1 MSKIISIAM
10 LLAAALGLYVIKVQM
25 SKLDEDV
32 VYAYYQ
38 KSIDA
43 TRMFDARALC
53 DMMDRDYRSID
64 VVKTPQGEQ
73 RMDLNRKQACTAT
86 RESMAMM
93 KNIVAA
99 TRVEPDFKYVIESVT
114 LSPDRKQAVVR
125 VRASM
130 RIGKR
135 ISISSA
141 GTETL
146 VRRMGRVLSKGSDTR
161 STVSVR

>member
-43 TRMFDARALC
+43 TRRFDARTLC
-53 DMMDRDYRSID
+53 DMMDRNYRAVD

-86 RESMAMM
+86 RDSMARM
-93 KNIVAA
+93 KDVVAA
-99 TRVEPDFKYVIESVT
+99 TRIEPDFKYVIESVT
-114 LSPDRKQAVVR
+114 LSPDRRQAVVK

>member
-1 MSKIISIAM
+1 MGKIISIAM
-10 LLAAALGLYVIKVQM
+10 LLAAALGLYVIRVQM

-43 TRMFDARALC
+43 TRSFDARTLC
-53 DMMDRDYRSID
+53 DLMDRDYRSVD
-64 VVKTPQGEQ
+64 VVKTPKGEE
-73 RMDLNRKQACTAT
+73 RMDMNRKQACTAT

-93 KNIVAA
+93 KDVVAA
-99 TRVEPDFKYVIESVT
+99 TRIEPDFKYVIESVT
-114 LSPDRKQAVVR
+114 LSPDRRQAVVK

-135 ISISSA
+135 ISISTT

-146 VRRMGRVLSKGSDTR
+146 VRRMGRVFSKGSDTR

>member
-10 LLAAALGLYVIKVQM
+10 LLAAALGLYVIRVQM

-93 KNIVAA
+93 KDVVAA

-114 LSPDRKQAVVR
+114 LSPDRKQAVVK